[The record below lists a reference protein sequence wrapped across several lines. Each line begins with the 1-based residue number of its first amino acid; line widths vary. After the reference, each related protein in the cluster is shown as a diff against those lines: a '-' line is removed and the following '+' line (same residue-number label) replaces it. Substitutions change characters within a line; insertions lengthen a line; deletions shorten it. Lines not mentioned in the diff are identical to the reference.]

1 MPVELSCPKCK
12 TKLRLAEMPDLD
24 AEIECAKCAHTFP
37 VEGNVVPDKK
47 PPEKPKEPE
56 KKAEAPLPKPKKRK
70 SKKRKT
76 PPAVLAGIVTAAV
89 MIIGT
94 VGGVLAY
101 FLTKKSS
108 SVEMMSY
115 LPDDCDEVF
124 GLNLGH
130 LQKYPGFYKACERS
144 FETAGFKKAG
154 EAFAAAKGGDFNDT
168 FDYVVYGAGAAGGK
182 PGGAPLEATVMKTKA
197 EFDPGVLAKIPGAK
211 EGSLNGVRYFA
222 IPEIAELGY
231 PNLRVFA
238 PTNRLVVFCRGDM
251 PEAKF
256 RAMLGGNK
264 ENPDATAYVRAGPL
278 GKYAIRGTVWK
289 FILYDRSVSRPEA
302 PPQPKAGS
310 QASDEDNLKKEIADL
325 AAPAKAS
332 AYKASVGSRD
342 TRGEWILWSKDST
355 AASDWV
361 KKWKDKEWVK
371 DDEKS
376 PPRWWRTMAAKGSNS
391 KTAENVFK
399 DNLKFF
405 STGELFVIR
414 TAMPT
419 NILQEG
425 VSGLVNNF
433 KPKTDPV
440 SPGGQPPPGGN
451 PTPPAPPKKRR
462 RPLARR

>member
-12 TKLRLAEMPDLD
+12 TKLRLPEMPDLD
-24 AEIECAKCAHTFP
+24 AEVECAKCAHTFP
-37 VEGNVVPDKK
+37 VEQGLPPAK
-47 PPEKPKEPE
+47 PPEKPKPAE
-56 KKAEAPLPKPKKRK
+56 KKAEAPPPKPKKRK

-76 PPAVLAGIVTAAV
+76 KPIVLVGIITTAV
-89 MIIGT
+89 MVIGT

-108 SVEMMSY
+108 SVEMMTY
-115 LPDDCDEVF
+115 LPADCDEVF

-130 LQKYPGFYKACERS
+130 LQKYPGFYKAS
-144 FETAGFKKAG
+144 SGAFSTAGFKKAG
-154 EAFAAAKGGDFNDT
+154 DAFAAASGGEFDTT

-197 EFDPGVLAKIPGAK
+197 EFDPGVLGKIPGAK
-211 EGSLNGVRYFA
+211 EGSLNGAKYYA
-222 IPEIAELGY
+222 LPEIAELGY

-251 PEAKF
+251 PDATF

-264 ENPDATAYVRAGPL
+264 DNPDATAYVRSGPL
-278 GKYAIRGTVWK
+278 GKYAIRGSVWK
-289 FILYDRSVSRPEA
+289 FTLYDRSVGRPEA
-302 PPQPKAGS
+302 PVPPKATGGQAS
-310 QASDEDNLKKEIADL
+310 QPSDEDNLKKEIADL

-342 TRGEWILWSKDST
+342 TRGEWILMTKDSDT
-355 AASDWV
+355 ASEWV

-376 PPRWWRTMAAKGSNS
+376 PPRWWKTMATKGSNS

-399 DNLKFF
+399 DNLKLF
-405 STGELFVIR
+405 STGELFVVR
-414 TAMPT
+414 TAMAT
-419 NILQEG
+419 TMLQESVG
-425 VSGLVNNF
+425 GLVNNF
-433 KPKTDPV
+433 RPKQ
-440 SPGGQPPPGGN
+440 GGS
-451 PTPPAPPKKRR
+451 PTP
-462 RPLARR
+462 

>member
-12 TKLRLAEMPDLD
+12 TKLRLPEMPDPGTD
-24 AEIECAKCAHTFP
+24 IECAKCAHTFP
-37 VEGNVVPDKK
+37 VEEGVGPPPK

-56 KKAEAPLPKPKKRK
+56 KKTEAPKPKKRK

-76 PPAVLAGIVTAAV
+76 PPAVLAGIITTAV
-89 MIIGT
+89 MVIGT

-130 LQKYPGFYKACERS
+130 LQKYPGFYKACSGS
-144 FETAGFKKAG
+144 FNTAGFKKAG
-154 EAFAAAKGGDFNDT
+154 EAFAAANGGEFDTT

-197 EFDPGVLAKIPGAK
+197 EFDPGVLGKIPGAK
-211 EGSLNGVRYFA
+211 EGSLNGVRYYA
-222 IPEIAELGY
+222 IPEIPELGY

-264 ENPDATAYVRAGPL
+264 ENPGATAFVRAGPL

-289 FILYDRSVSRPEA
+289 FVLYDRSISRPEA
-302 PPQPKAGS
+302 PPPPKAGS
-310 QASDEDNLKKEIADL
+310 SMGDEDGLKKEIADL

-342 TRGEWILWSKDST
+342 TRGEWILWAKD
-355 AASDWV
+355 AAAATDWA
-361 KKWKDKEWVK
+361 KKWMDKEWVK

-376 PPRWWRTMAAKGSNS
+376 PPRWWRALATKGSNS

-414 TAMPT
+414 TAMGT
-419 NILQEG
+419 TTLQESVG
-425 VSGLVNNF
+425 GLVRNF
-433 KPKTDPV
+433 LPKPDTANPGSGQPV
-440 SPGGQPPPGGN
+440 PPVPPPPGGN
-451 PTPPAPPKKRR
+451 PPKKRR
-462 RPLARR
+462 RSVARR